1 MSATGEGDDIVASSR
16 EGKVEKMVEEG
27 EIIELDVRKFFTAVR
42 INHGKVTVMKSKLL
56 KMIGAYDLREMLSD
70 LEERVTVLES
80 KDTFSDEEDELETKK
95 SKKET
100 RK

>member
-1 MSATGEGDDIVASSR
+1 
-16 EGKVEKMVEEG
+16 MVEEG

-80 KDTFSDEEDELETKK
+80 KDTFSDEDGDEHEEKK
-95 SKKET
+95 SKK
-100 RK
+100 